1 MKLIIENWKKFMTEQ
16 DEAEQD
22 TPLGGRQF
30 GGADVAGALARDF
43 AKQHKIQSNDF
54 IDNLAEAF
62 RLLDKNFSSDTMT
75 KRLQSTGNNLLRG
88 FHYIM
93 KKSAEAVGDE
103 KMSLMAIVNP
113 EDISSILKVSGSKGS
128 NLTKGAE
135 AFDLIIRLYD
145 EMRKSDG
152 STFITKTDAQ
162 KINNLADYF
171 NHDVSNEEAESI
183 AQSLNSRA
191 EQERDYAKGQ
201 AAQAEYEKKRKA
213 DLERL

>member
-88 FHYIM
+88 FSLYN
-93 KKSAEAVGDE
+93 E
-103 KMSLMAIVNP
+103 KNQQKL
-113 EDISSILKVSGSKGS
+113 L
-128 NLTKGAE
+128 
-135 AFDLIIRLYD
+135 
-145 EMRKSDG
+145 EMRKC
-152 STFITKTDAQ
+152 
-162 KINNLADYF
+162 L
-171 NHDVSNEEAESI
+171 
-183 AQSLNSRA
+183 LW
-191 EQERDYAKGQ
+191 
-201 AAQAEYEKKRKA
+201 
-213 DLERL
+213 LL